1 MDNKNERAISE
12 DPLFQT
18 CLADLIATP
27 SHRCG
32 GNRIFIV
39 FDELASLAD
48 QSNDPEVRERHLAIR
63 HAAGHT
69 EGIEP
74 PEMRLRRIGPIP
86 TERTR
91 RSPIRAE
98 NIEMIF
104 PEALPRSVKIQD

>member
-12 DPLFQT
+12 VPLFQT
-18 CLADLIATP
+18 CLDDLIGTS

-32 GNRIFIV
+32 GNKIFLV

-74 PEMRLRRIGPIP
+74 PEMQLRRIGPIQ
-86 TERTR
+86 TGRTR
-91 RSPIRAE
+91 RSPIRVE
-98 NIEMIF
+98 NTEMTF
-104 PEALPRSVKIQD
+104 PEALSKSFKTRD